1 MRHPGQ
7 CYHPGLPDARR
18 TPVATRPSH
27 EVRTLATEQEIA
39 RFLAEVERRAFRHA
53 MFALRDEHLA
63 LDLVQES
70 MLRLTEKYSD
80 KPPEEL
86 PLLFHRILQNTIRD
100 HYRRQK
106 VRNLWTTLL
115 SSLSPDDDEESDPL
129 DRIRVEDSEGS
140 PEDQAERAQIAALV
154 GEAVQRLPKRQ
165 QEAFLLRYWEEFD
178 VAETAQAMGCSE
190 GSVKTHCSR
199 ATHTIAAYLR
209 RRGITTP

>member
-1 MRHPGQ
+1 MPS
-7 CYHPGLPDARR
+7 ASRR
-18 TPVATRPSH
+18 SH

-39 RFLAEVERRAFRHA
+39 RFLAEVERRAYRHA
-53 MFALRDEHLA
+53 KFALRDEHLA

-70 MLRLTEKYSD
+70 MLRLTDKYSD
-80 KPPEEL
+80 KPAEEL

-115 SSLSPDDDEESDPL
+115 SSLAPDDGEESDPL
-129 DRIRVEDSEGS
+129 DRIRVENSEGS
-140 PEDQAERAQIAALV
+140 PEDQAERAQIAALI
-154 GEAVQRLPKRQ
+154 GQAVDRLPKRQ

-178 VAETAQAMGCSE
+178 VAETAKAMGCSE

-209 RRGITTP
+209 RRGITP

>member
-1 MRHPGQ
+1 MRGR
-7 CYHPGLPDARR
+7 CYHPGHCVFPRAPRVVRR
-18 TPVATRPSH
+18 AYSL
-27 EVRTLATEQEIA
+27 EVPTLATEQEIA

-53 MFALRDEHLA
+53 MFALRDEPLA

-70 MLRLTEKYSD
+70 MLRLTEKYSG
-80 KPPEEL
+80 KPAEEL

-115 SSLSPDDDEESDPL
+115 SSLAPDDGEDNDPL
-129 DRIRVEDSEGS
+129 DRIHVENKEGS
-140 PEDQAERAQIAALV
+140 PEDQAERAQVAALI
-154 GEAVQRLPKRQ
+154 GAAVEKLPKRQ
-165 QEAFLLRYWEEFD
+165 QEAFLLRYWEELD

-199 ATHTIAAYLR
+199 ATHTIAAFLR
-209 RRGITTP
+209 RRGITP